1 MAGCSKFLA
10 IKHPEKIV
18 KLIAIKNIFFSL
30 YRSNLPTI
38 NLLVK
43 HNKNVVS
50 NDLQIAQDILTHSIN
65 SQKLHRIEIFMTPV
79 CHYRLLSFDSHSLLF
94 QF

>member
-18 KLIAIKNIFFSL
+18 KLITIKNIFFSL

-50 NDLQIAQDILTHSIN
+50 NDSQIERDVLTHSTN
-65 SQKLHRIEIFMTPV
+65 SQKLH
-79 CHYRLLSFDSHSLLF
+79 
-94 QF
+94 